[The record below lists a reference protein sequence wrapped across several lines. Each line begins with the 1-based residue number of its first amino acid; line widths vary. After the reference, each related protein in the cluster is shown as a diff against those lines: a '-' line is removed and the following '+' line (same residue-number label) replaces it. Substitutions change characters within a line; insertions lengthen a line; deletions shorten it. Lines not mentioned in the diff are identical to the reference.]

1 MPDTT
6 IMEAEILGLTRR
18 LLEAVYRKDT
28 DFYQAHSTTDMTAY
42 EWFIAPERIPGVDF
56 HLHLMSAGGMVGV
69 DENARVD
76 LLNPQVRLLGA
87 NGDAALVTFTLL
99 VTYPAEGSAKPSFY
113 SDHQTRVFERSG
125 GETWKMVHF
134 HRSPTHG

>member
-1 MPDTT
+1 MNDTAAA
-6 IMEAEILGLTRR
+6 EAEILALTRQ
-18 LLEAVYRKDT
+18 LLEAVYRRDT
-28 DFYQAHSTTDMTAY
+28 DFYEAHSTTDMTAY

-76 LLNPQVRLLGA
+76 LLNPHVRLLGGS
-87 NGDAALVTFTLL
+87 GDAALVTFTLL
-99 VTYPAEGSAKPSFY
+99 VTYPAEGNGKPSFY

-125 GETWKMVHF
+125 GDVWKMVHF
-134 HRSPTHG
+134 HRSPTHA